1 MMYVFSD
8 VLEIYHLKDIA
19 YDLGLYDYK
28 WWVMSLIVTICGQ
41 AIMCFQLAK
50 LTILFKLA
58 TKHSCHTKIPSFLS
72 GQNCCVKSDQL
83 LSGS

>member
-41 AIMCFQLAK
+41 AIMYFQNIHGDCDLVLCTCASYFGK
-50 LTILFKLA
+50 L
-58 TKHSCHTKIPSFLS
+58 
-72 GQNCCVKSDQL
+72 
-83 LSGS
+83 